1 MLFIII
7 CSESNFQG
15 KHKRIIIDRIQLELV
30 EAETLQELRKRA
42 TIIYNAWCEANH
54 KYFPH
59 TWHYLRGEF

>member
-42 TIIYNAWCEANH
+42 TVIYGAWCGANS